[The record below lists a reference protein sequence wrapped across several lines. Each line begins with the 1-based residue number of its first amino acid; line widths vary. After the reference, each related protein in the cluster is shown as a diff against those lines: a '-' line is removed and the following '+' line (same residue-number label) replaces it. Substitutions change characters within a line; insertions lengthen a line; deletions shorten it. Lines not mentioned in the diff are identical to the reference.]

1 MCLLFRQDVFCPR
14 ADSSEDVVGEF
25 CLVLFCWH
33 FIECPD
39 DCVNE
44 YINHVSICPLS
55 DGEEVGV
62 FVVAFDVSSDDEGEV
77 EVVWVDVLYW
87 CGHV

>member
-1 MCLLFRQDVFCPR
+1 M
-14 ADSSEDVVGEF
+14 
-25 CLVLFCWH
+25 VLFCGH
-33 FIECPD
+33 FVECPD
-39 DCVNE
+39 DCVYE
-44 YINHVSICPLS
+44 YVNHVSVGPLS

-87 CGHV
+87 CGHG